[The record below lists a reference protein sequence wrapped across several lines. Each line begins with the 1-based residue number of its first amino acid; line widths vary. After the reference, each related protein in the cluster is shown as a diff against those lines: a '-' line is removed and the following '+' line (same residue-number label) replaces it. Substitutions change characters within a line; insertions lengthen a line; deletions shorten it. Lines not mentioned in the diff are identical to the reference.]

1 MRRTQWIRNANIFGI
16 SAANWKTNWTK
27 WSVGKRAKRVVVVLS
42 MSRLCGCLFV
52 HLSLLLSDSTSSRLS
67 VMHFLGFHWVFVVFI
82 KKLQHT
88 HAIHRVHVSNLA
100 CNCMPNRWWNALEG
114 LFSIDWFGFVFVF
127 VWVWVWVYTSS
138 KAKEENKHRLPIKW
152 LHCLPSSLIEWFMQ

>member
-1 MRRTQWIRNANIFGI
+1 MRRTQGIRNANIFGI

-100 CNCMPNRWWNALEG
+100 CDCMPNRWWNMECFG
-114 LFSIDWFGFVFVF
+114 GFVFDRLIWFCVC
-127 VWVWVWVYTSS
+127 VCVCVGVSVSVHIIQS
-138 KAKEENKHRLPIKW
+138 KRRKQTPFAN
-152 LHCLPSSLIEWFMQ
+152 